1 MNNENLNATLRCVT
15 RPNAAQEEKIK
26 TFLKNKYQVENITL
40 TISIDPSVR
49 GGFILSA
56 NNDEYDWSTRSRQQQ
71 LQEQIQAARDKAIQ
85 MKKDGTLMSILK
97 EAIEQFEATSQ
108 ENEVG

>member
-1 MNNENLNATLRCVT
+1 MKRRT
-15 RPNAAQEEKIK
+15 P
-26 TFLKNKYQVENITL
+26 FLKNKYQAENITL

-49 GGFILSA
+49 GGFILNA

-85 MKKDGTLMSILK
+85 MKLAMSKQL
-97 EAIEQFEATSQ
+97 EMVSQ
-108 ENEVG
+108 PFRD